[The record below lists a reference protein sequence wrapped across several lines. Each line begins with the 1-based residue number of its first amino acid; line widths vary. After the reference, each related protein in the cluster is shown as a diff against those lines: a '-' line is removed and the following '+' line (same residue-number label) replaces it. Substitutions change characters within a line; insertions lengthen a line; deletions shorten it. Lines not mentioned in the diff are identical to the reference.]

1 MRNYLAVLLLSVP
14 LALAAQI
21 PGIPGQ
27 PPITGHPGGGV
38 PDPNAPNDTKPEKP
52 KKQKRTSSKEL
63 QEKFKKMY
71 DTKNAAYRGS
81 NIQTQVDD
89 QSVTLSGSVK
99 SSMQRDMALQLA
111 RLYGEDRQVVNKLV
125 IQE

>member
-1 MRNYLAVLLLSVP
+1 MRNYLAILLLSAP

-27 PPITGHPGGGV
+27 PPITGHPGGGI
-38 PDPNAPNDTKPEKP
+38 PDPNTPSDTDTKP

-71 DTKNAAYRGS
+71 ATKNAAYRGS

-89 QSVTLSGSVK
+89 QSVTLTGSVK
-99 SSMQRDMALQLA
+99 STMQHDMALQLA
-111 RLYGEDRQVVNKLV
+111 RFYGEDRHVVDKLV